1 MARKTLNK
9 FDIAQKFAF
18 LLVGEYLIASYLFGH
33 EHNWKKMV
41 YFIACAIKD
50 MAVILL

>member
-1 MARKTLNK
+1 MTK
-9 FDIAQKFAF
+9 FDIAQKFGF
-18 LLVGEYLIASYLFGH
+18 MLVAEYLIASYLFGH

-50 MAVILL
+50 ISVILL